1 MCQHLI
7 SNKIF
12 EHEVGVEHKVNISV
26 NVSAVTFTALIFKPI
41 NSLSQS
47 MKKFNQ
53 NVNTG
58 SAFSSSNNI
67 KE

>member
-41 NSLSQS
+41 NEE
-47 MKKFNQ
+47 
-53 NVNTG
+53 V
-58 SAFSSSNNI
+58 
-67 KE
+67 